1 MAKSPTNDS
10 IPQSYS
16 PEDWN
21 PDWYQYPEYAFNGFP
36 STLSMDSIGSSLE
49 FDFGL
54 DSVIKSYANISV
66 TVPFGSNSYTSAFS
80 FPDEILVKE
89 IRVAFDLDTLGGAV
103 VRSEFDFY
111 GSVSVTSLAGVFDLK
126 DRIQFNKQFLEAKKL
141 FKGAGFE
148 KSYISETA
156 SVITD
161 TILSDTT
168 KVDSVSGDTTLGDIN
183 DMPIVSDTVTSSP
196 PDSLTITQPSDTLSI
211 SLPDTTVNDTSN
223 VVHSDSAAVTQE
235 EEPHTGEETN
245 TEEESPSEQ
254 TDNTL

>member
-21 PDWYQYPEYAFNGFP
+21 PDWYQYPEYVFNGFP

-54 DSVIKSYANISV
+54 DSVIQSYANISV
-66 TVPFGSNSYTSAFS
+66 TVPLGSNSYTSAFS

-111 GSVSVTSLAGVFDLK
+111 GSVPVTSLAGVFDLK
-126 DRIQFNKQFLEAKKL
+126 DRIRFNKQFLEAKKL

-148 KSYISETA
+148 KSDISETT

-168 KVDSVSGDTTLGDIN
+168 KVDTVSSDTTE
-183 DMPIVSDTVTSSP
+183 TTSP
-196 PDSLTITQPSDTLSI
+196 PDSLTITQPSDTLNT

-223 VVHSDSAAVTQE
+223 VVHSDSAAVNKE

>member
-1 MAKSPTNDS
+1 M
-10 IPQSYS
+10 
-16 PEDWN
+16 
-21 PDWYQYPEYAFNGFP
+21 
-36 STLSMDSIGSSLE
+36 
-49 FDFGL
+49 
-54 DSVIKSYANISV
+54 
-66 TVPFGSNSYTSAFS
+66 
-80 FPDEILVKE
+80 
-89 IRVAFDLDTLGGAV
+89 DTLGGAV

-168 KVDSVSGDTTLGDIN
+168 KVDSVSGDTTIGAIN
-183 DMPIVSDTVTSSP
+183 DMPIVSDTVTSLP
-196 PDSLTITQPSDTLSI
+196 PDSLTITQPSDTLNT
-211 SLPDTTVNDTSN
+211 SLPDTTINDTSN
-223 VVHSDSAAVTQE
+223 VVHSDSAAVNQE

-254 TDNTL
+254 TDNTP

>member
-1 MAKSPTNDS
+1 MCIRDR
-10 IPQSYS
+10 
-16 PEDWN
+16 
-21 PDWYQYPEYAFNGFP
+21 FNGFP
-36 STLSMDSIGSSLE
+36 STLSMDSIGSNLE
-49 FDFGL
+49 FNLGL

-66 TVPFGSNSYTSAFS
+66 TVPLGSNSYTSAFS

-89 IRVAFDLDTLGGAV
+89 IRASLDLDTLGGAV

-126 DRIQFNKQFLEAKKL
+126 DRIRFNKQFLEAKKL

-148 KSYISETA
+148 KSDISETT

-168 KVDSVSGDTTLGDIN
+168 KVDSVSSDTT
-183 DMPIVSDTVTSSP
+183 DTTSP
-196 PDSLTITQPSDTLSI
+196 PDSLTITQPSDTLNI

-223 VVHSDSAAVTQE
+223 VVHSDSAAVNKE

-254 TDNTL
+254 TDNTP

>member
-1 MAKSPTNDS
+1 
-10 IPQSYS
+10 
-16 PEDWN
+16 
-21 PDWYQYPEYAFNGFP
+21 
-36 STLSMDSIGSSLE
+36 MDSIGSSLE

-54 DSVIKSYANISV
+54 DSVIQSYANISV
-66 TVPFGSNSYTSAFS
+66 TVPLGSNSYTSAFS

-111 GSVSVTSLAGVFDLK
+111 GSVSVTSLAGIFDLK
-126 DRIQFNKQFLEAKKL
+126 DRIRFNKQFLEAKKL

-168 KVDSVSGDTTLGDIN
+168 KVDSVSGDTTIGAIN
-183 DMPIVSDTVTSSP
+183 DMPIVSDTVTSSS
-196 PDSLTITQPSDTLSI
+196 PDSLTITQPSDTLNT

-223 VVHSDSAAVTQE
+223 VVHSDSAAVNKE